1 MIPSIP
7 SNWREFRLV
16 AGHVQR
22 SPISTRLL
30 EAPGTSGINLR
41 HFPSLSHF
49 AKYRCFFNVQAS
61 VKFLICISV
70 ALLYFIFRK
79 YDEVVSI
86 NDIPVSESDQNL
98 VKSLLDGAV
107 TTLNMVRL
115 ELLVISFATTPFFLI
130 LIYMSI
136 KGDWRRSH
144 QKAWVHYAVNSTSIP
159 DFILAIICLYS
170 LFLFIGSQ
178 ATGWQLSG

>member
-1 MIPSIP
+1 M
-7 SNWREFRLV
+7 
-16 AGHVQR
+16 AGHVQP
-22 SPISTRLL
+22 SLISTRLL

-70 ALLYFIFRK
+70 ALLHYIFRK

-115 ELLVISFATTPFFLI
+115 ELLVISFASQLKGIGVEVTRKLESIMLSTRRLFLI
-130 LIYMSI
+130 LF
-136 KGDWRRSH
+136 W
-144 QKAWVHYAVNSTSIP
+144 P
-159 DFILAIICLYS
+159 
-170 LFLFIGSQ
+170 
-178 ATGWQLSG
+178 

>member
-16 AGHVQR
+16 AGHVQP
-22 SPISTRLL
+22 SLISTRLL
-30 EAPGTSGINLR
+30 EAPGTSGINFR

-49 AKYRCFFNVQAS
+49 AKYRCIFNVQAS
-61 VKFLICISV
+61 VKFLICICV
-70 ALLYFIFRK
+70 TLLYCVFRK

-136 KGDWRRSH
+136 KGYWRRGH
-144 QKAWVHYAVNSTSIP
+144 QKA
-159 DFILAIICLYS
+159 
-170 LFLFIGSQ
+170 
-178 ATGWQLSG
+178 

>member
-7 SNWREFRLV
+7 SNWREFQLV
-16 AGHVQR
+16 AGHVQ
-22 SPISTRLL
+22 PLLISTRLL

-49 AKYRCFFNVQAS
+49 AKYRCIFNVQAS
-61 VKFLICISV
+61 VKLLICICV
-70 ALLYFIFRK
+70 TLLCYVFRK

-115 ELLVISFATTPFFLI
+115 ELLVISFATTSFFSFSSTCQLKGIGAEVTRKLESIMPLTRRLFLI
-130 LIYMSI
+130 LFS
-136 KGDWRRSH
+136 
-144 QKAWVHYAVNSTSIP
+144 P
-159 DFILAIICLYS
+159 
-170 LFLFIGSQ
+170 
-178 ATGWQLSG
+178 

>member
-1 MIPSIP
+1 MYSHHWYRQGFWKRQEHQVLISVT
-7 SNWREFRLV
+7 FLRLV
-16 AGHVQR
+16 TLL
-22 SPISTRLL
+22 ST
-30 EAPGTSGINLR
+30 AV
-41 HFPSLSHF
+41 
-49 AKYRCFFNVQAS
+49 FFNVQAS

-70 ALLYFIFRK
+70 ALLYYIFRK

-115 ELLVISFATTPFFLI
+115 ELLVISFANTPFFLI

>member
-1 MIPSIP
+1 M
-7 SNWREFRLV
+7 

-22 SPISTRLL
+22 SLILTRLL

-61 VKFLICISV
+61 VKFLISICV
-70 ALLYFIFRK
+70 TLLYYFFRK

-115 ELLVISFATTPFFLI
+115 ELLVISLPPRFFSFSSTCQLKGIGVEVTRKLVSIMPSTRRLFLI
-130 LIYMSI
+130 LF
-136 KGDWRRSH
+136 W
-144 QKAWVHYAVNSTSIP
+144 P
-159 DFILAIICLYS
+159 
-170 LFLFIGSQ
+170 
-178 ATGWQLSG
+178 